1 MKITII
7 AMKKMWINFKD
18 AVKRISKVVGDK
30 IWLIKHDPLSCKF
43 SDKSNQYNLT
53 PVYIEKY
60 EKGRPN
66 PKYDSVK
73 DLASKIG
80 NKDVKNIAL
89 TGLYGAG
96 KSSILRTLER
106 DYPQAK
112 YLNISLA
119 TLEDDTFFNEKQG
132 QTRKEN
138 SPSKTK
144 DEINHLIEYSILQQ
158 IIYKEKAQKL
168 KQSRIK
174 RIQNISRLRAISL
187 SILFIIAFFAIIVLW
202 KPKFLMADSLCGFLT
217 CNNNWRLVCD
227 ILSIIYLICFSIY
240 TISRVIV
247 STYNSKINKLNIK
260 DVEIGIEENNSIL
273 NKHLDEIIY
282 FFEVTK
288 YNVVVIEDLD
298 RFDTTHIFL
307 KLREL
312 NQLLNASRSINRRIV
327 FIYAIRDDMFTDT
340 NRTKFFDY
348 IATVIPVIN
357 SSNACDML
365 KNALSDKGVSENE
378 IDDMTCRELGLYIDD
393 MRILYNIVDEYLQY
407 HIKIGEHL
415 IPRKLLGMIV
425 YKNYFPNDFADLHNR
440 KGVVFSI
447 FSHKKQYAEEAITES
462 TAEIA
467 GLEKQYALDM
477 EKSKD
482 IRGKELRTLYIAQY
496 LLQKNNIIRF
506 CDRNDRATPQE
517 LIEDEEKFH
526 KLMTNGYTQYEYQ
539 SPYGIQRDN
548 LNINFDDIEKKVDDK
563 HKYSER
569 LNYESEILSKERNTI
584 KKLKE
589 EAEKIQQL
597 SMARLLRKHDSSL
610 FRSDI
615 SRINDENKLIE
626 FLIKN
631 GYIDEFY
638 YEYISYFY
646 PGTLTPEDKDFI
658 TTLRVGRKKEF
669 DYQLFKFDSVILEL
683 PDRAYIDGGVLNISL
698 VKYLTEHVDK
708 DYNETIFDKTLSCI
722 KRRKEQEFVA
732 EFYKAH
738 PDCAT
743 FFERLFEKWP
753 QFDMD
758 CLYKNDVADHFN
770 DGQIQFEAFLRY
782 VDLRNIEQDDHYIDP
797 AISCN
802 FGWIN
807 TNVNTIGIDKIKDII
822 QTRGICFDSIMID
835 NVDVDLMEYI
845 SNGLYYEYTEENL
858 KQIVRFHSPEKLEI
872 YEKRSL
878 SVLLE
883 LNNSILINDVK
894 NNISDYIKCFP
905 KTSTDEPE
913 SSLLLIVNTATLDGT
928 TKDYLSKQSQ
938 KIDDLSVVS
947 ENERKIVAL
956 ASNVV
961 NPTWSNIICFVS
973 SDEENINND
982 VLTKYINSN
991 IELLSNDD
999 RSVLQ
1004 NEVAEKLFTHFI
1016 TDEMLELS
1024 SYRKFRGC
1032 FEFVLSN
1039 TDLSKISKERLS
1051 FLIETRCIDFDDY
1064 YYNFIKNQYP
1074 QLLTTYITKN
1084 KEKYLEDPSLYPL
1097 DTSIATELIRSNAFD
1112 DRDKAKIIYSF
1123 PSELSI
1129 SNQLADMICEL
1140 FSRGKL
1146 NDLGENEEKL
1156 KLYISNASRHDTKIR
1171 AVIHYFSCWNVSND
1185 SIKEMLTILGGEF
1198 VTIAMQKGLRPH
1210 LDKTADNGLLLDFL
1224 YQKKYISTY
1233 NDKGTYYK
1241 VNTRNID

>member
-1 MKITII
+1 MKYRLEKIKSICREVI
-7 AMKKMWINFKD
+7 EAIHPEKKY
-18 AVKRISKVVGDK
+18 S
-30 IWLIKHDPLSCKF
+30 LSRKF
-43 SDKSNQYNLT
+43 HDKSSQYNLT
-53 PVYIEKY
+53 PVFIEQFDKD
-60 EKGRPN
+60 GNNN
-66 PKYDSVK
+66 PKYNTVLDI
-73 DLASKIG
+73 ANKIG
-80 NKDVKNIAL
+80 NTDVKNIAL
-89 TGLYGAG
+89 TGPYGAG
-96 KSSILRTLER
+96 KSSIIRTLER
-106 DYPQAK
+106 DFPEAN

-119 TLEDDTFFNEKQG
+119 TLDDDTFFEDNPNTNNTKCNF
-132 QTRKEN
+132 K
-138 SPSKTK
+138 SK

-168 KQSRIK
+168 RQSRLK
-174 RIQNISRLRAISL
+174 RIQNISWARSTFFSFLMVTAV
-187 SILFIIAFFAIIVLW
+187 IAVIVLFQ
-202 KPKFLMADSLCGFLT
+202 PGFLMVDTLCEMFA
-217 CNNNWRLVCD
+217 CSD
-227 ILSIIYLICFSIY
+227 IWKKIWDTLCLFYLIVISIFIAEY
-240 TISRVIV
+240 IIEATH
-247 STYNSKINKLNIK
+247 NSKINKLNLK
-260 DVEIGIEENNSIL
+260 DGEIGIEENNSIF

-312 NQLLNASRSINRRIV
+312 NQLLNASNAIRRRIV
-327 FIYAIRDDMFTDT
+327 FIYAIRDDIFTDT

-365 KNALSDKGVSENE
+365 KNALSSKGVNENE
-378 IDDMTCRELGLYIDD
+378 IDDKTCRDLGLYIDD

-407 HIKIGEHL
+407 RIKIDNKL
-415 IPRKLLGMIV
+415 ILKKLLGIIL
-425 YKNYFPNDFADLHNR
+425 YKNYFPQDFANLHYR
-440 KGVVFSI
+440 KGFVYTI
-447 FSHKKQYAEEAITES
+447 ISHKTHYIEEINKAKQIELDR
-462 TAEIA
+462 
-467 GLEKQYALDM
+467 LEKQYLED
-477 EKSKD
+477 KD
-482 IRGKELRTLYIAQY
+482 KYRSINGKELRTIYVSY
-496 LLQKNNIIRF
+496 FLLKTDQRILSFVNG
-506 CDRNDRATPQE
+506 NDKATPQQ
-517 LIEDEEKFH
+517 LIDDEVKFL
-526 KLMTNGYTQYEYQ
+526 KLMNGEYPQ
-539 SPYGIQRDN
+539 FEYSNPGGWPNPAKKN
-548 LNINFDDIEKKVDDK
+548 LNITFKDVEKSLDNRFG
-563 HKYSER
+563 YLQR
-569 LNYESEILSKERNTI
+569 LNYETEILKAEKDSIEKLQNTI
-584 KKLKE
+584 DLSK
-589 EAEKIQQL
+589 QL
-597 SMARLLRKHDSSL
+597 SLAQLLRKHDIKT
-610 FRSDI
+610 FQSDLSNI
-615 SRINDENKLIE
+615 DDKNHLVE
-626 FLIKN
+626 FLIKE
-631 GYIDEFY
+631 GYIDEY
-638 YEYISYFY
+638 YYDYISYFY
-646 PGTLTPEDKDFI
+646 PGTLTQEDKEFI
-658 TTLRVGRKKEF
+658 TTLRVGKNKEYH
-669 DYQLFKFDSVILEL
+669 YQLYKFESVIREL
-683 PDRAYIDGGVLNISL
+683 PEKSYMDGSVLNISL
-698 VKYLTEHVDK
+698 VKFLTEHLDERDFEFVLNK
-708 DYNETIFDKTLSCI
+708 VLVCI
-722 KRRKEQEFVA
+722 KRRKEQEFVV
-732 EFYKAH
+732 EFYKAY
-738 PDCAT
+738 PDCAA
-743 FFERLFEKWP
+743 FFERLFDKWP
-753 QFDMD
+753 KFDMD
-758 CLYKNDVADHFN
+758 CLYNKDEKGEVP
-770 DGQIQFEAFLRY
+770 IQFEAFLRY
-782 VDLRNIEQDDHYIDP
+782 VDLHDIEKDDHYIDP
-797 AISCN
+797 KISRN
-802 FGWIN
+802 FEWIN
-807 TNVNTIGIDKIKDII
+807 THINTIGIDKIKDII
-822 QTRGICFDSIMID
+822 HTRGICFDNIMID
-835 NVDVDLMEYI
+835 KVDVGLMEFI
-845 SNGLYYEYTEENL
+845 SNGLHYEYTEGNI
-858 KQIVRFHSPEKLEI
+858 KQIVRFNSPEKIEI

-894 NNISDYIKCFP
+894 NNISEYIKCFP

-913 SSLLLIVNTATLDGT
+913 SSILLILNTATLDGT

-991 IELLSNDD
+991 IELLTNDD

-1084 KEKYLEDPSLYPL
+1084 KEKYLEDPSLYPI
-1097 DTSIATELIRSNAFD
+1097 DTSIATELIGSNAFND
-1112 DRDKAKIIYSF
+1112 KDKAQIIYSF
-1123 PSELSI
+1123 PDELSI

-1171 AVIHYFSCWNVSND
+1171 AVIHYFTCWNVSND

-1210 LDKTADNGLLLDFL
+1210 LDKTVDNGLLLDFL

-1241 VNTRNID
+1241 VNTRNIV